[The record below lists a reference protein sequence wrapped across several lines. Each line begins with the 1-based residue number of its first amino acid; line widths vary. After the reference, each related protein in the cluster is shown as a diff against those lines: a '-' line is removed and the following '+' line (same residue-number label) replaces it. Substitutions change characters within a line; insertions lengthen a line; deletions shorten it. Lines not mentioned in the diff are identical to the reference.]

1 MGFATSNGTIVGAIL
16 EGIEA
21 KWRNCS
27 VCTGNV
33 HRTVD
38 DVPTKVLEV
47 QLDLGQVSG
56 IWLPQLQ
63 EDAIEEARGY
73 LHILP
78 FLANLT
84 MFNLK
89 T

>member
-1 MGFATSNGTIVGAIL
+1 MGLPNPNGTNVESIL
-16 EGIEA
+16 EGFED
-21 KWRNCS
+21 KWRDCF
-27 VCTGNV
+27 VRPRNV
-33 HRTVD
+33 HRAVD
-38 DVPTKVLEV
+38 DVTTKVLEI

-78 FLANLT
+78 FLANLQCSA
-84 MFNLK
+84 
-89 T
+89 